1 MKIRREHGSERASE
15 GRAIAEVGRPK
26 CYGAR
31 YFRSVQRS
39 RRRSKE
45 GEGER
50 EGGEM
55 GSERDTLDLSPFH
68 ISDETAFNFEAYFFR
83 GDWLSLSFESEGG
96 GSRWSLERE
105 KGGSCER
112 QERATYVPTRV
123 T

>member
-1 MKIRREHGSERASE
+1 MLWGQIFSLGSKVPGSE
-15 GRAIAEVGRPK
+15 
-26 CYGAR
+26 
-31 YFRSVQRS
+31 
-39 RRRSKE
+39 
-45 GEGER
+45 EGER

-55 GSERDTLDLSPFH
+55 GSEGDTLHVSPFH